1 LKERDDLGGPVT
13 DARIELKL
21 ILNRMGGRG
30 LNLPT
35 SRDFLGYARVDGG
48 VLLK

>member
-1 LKERDDLGGPVT
+1 MQDAWERRKMNTNWGQKLKERYDLEGPVT

-35 SRDFLGYARVDGG
+35 
-48 VLLK
+48 